1 MTWQQNANHHV
12 PGSLGAADRL
22 SKVTSIHKSRE
33 AAHEHQGPEEAA
45 RGTTHLH
52 PAGRMGG
59 KQALLLRVARH
70 GGATCCRAELGE
82 MSCA

>member
-1 MTWQQNANHHV
+1 MTWQQNSNHHV

-59 KQALLLRVARH
+59 KQALLLRVA
-70 GGATCCRAELGE
+70 ELDTVKE
-82 MSCA
+82 PVAKWNWEKLS